1 MYSNLYRSYYDV
13 SAAPTANLIS
23 NATDDTICA
32 GSAVVITADDVPGA
46 TYTFRLNGLAV
57 PAGDVVG
64 RVYTTSAITQQ
75 SVVTVEVTNGAGC
88 SLTDSLTVFVPKVA
102 TAGVI
107 AANAA
112 DLVLCPGD
120 NIAFDIASTNP
131 GTLDASS
138 SAGSVLTY
146 QWQQRNAT
154 TGNVWTPIALATSY
168 TLDISVTPL
177 VLLKTQRY
185 VGLLLLL

>member
-1 MYSNLYRSYYDV
+1 M
-13 SAAPTANLIS
+13 
-23 NATDDTICA
+23 
-32 GSAVVITADDVPGA
+32 
-46 TYTFRLNGLAV
+46 
-57 PAGDVVG
+57 
-64 RVYTTSAITQQ
+64 YTTSAITQQ
-75 SVVTVEVTNGAGC
+75 STVTVEVTNAW
-88 SLTDSLTVFVPKVA
+88 LFTNRLFNNFVPKAA

-154 TGNVWTPIALATSY
+154 TGNVWTL
-168 TLDISVTPL
+168 
-177 VLLKTQRY
+177 
-185 VGLLLLL
+185 